1 MSLSDISV
9 DKHKLKDRKARKQ
22 FYVSL
27 QYGGVSMRAF
37 STSRQGR
44 VPQRVPEY
52 LASPRLLLLMIS
64 SNNTVPRNVA
74 FQTLMLHRS

>member
-27 QYGGVSMRAF
+27 QYGGVSMRAS
-37 STSRQGR
+37 STSRQ

-64 SNNTVPRNVA
+64 SNTVPRNVA

>member
-22 FYVSL
+22 FYVSCNTEGL
-27 QYGGVSMRAF
+27 LC